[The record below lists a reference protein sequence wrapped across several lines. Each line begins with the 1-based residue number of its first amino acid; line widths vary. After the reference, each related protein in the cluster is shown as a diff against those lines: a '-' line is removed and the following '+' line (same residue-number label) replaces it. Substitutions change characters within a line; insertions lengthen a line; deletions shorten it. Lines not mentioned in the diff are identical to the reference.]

1 MSGKNAPI
9 QIPSELNVPDDEDDD
24 DNITAPP
31 DLSNPIKD
39 LPHSTNAVHAKPLP
53 MHRLKSTSKSQSMF
67 NIVTVS
73 TDVSTDQSDENVPHS
88 DANQPPAITLS
99 PPSATYQMYGL
110 SKSTLSL
117 DRAIEDRLMGDR
129 VENLHNKSLNEFSE
143 RNKRANSIAPS
154 ELSHRDSGE
163 FDELK
168 PNQNPAGSQ
177 LRIRSSII
185 SLFGRLGRARRSSN
199 VSQNSS
205 GGNDGD
211 HAPPLRAL
219 PQIAATK
226 ILRAFSYVGKIFDGI
241 NGFGG
246 VYGIDRGKVF

>member
-24 DNITAPP
+24 DNITAPSDIQKP
-31 DLSNPIKD
+31 IQDLSKSSIDVK
-39 LPHSTNAVHAKPLP
+39 AKSLP
-53 MHRLKSTSKSQSMF
+53 MHRLKSTSKSRSMY

-73 TDVSTDQSDENVPHS
+73 NDTSTDQSDENGPHEEH
-88 DANQPPAITLS
+88 NQPPEITLS
-99 PPSATYQMYGL
+99 PPSAKYQNYNQN
-110 SKSTLSL
+110 KSTVSL
-117 DRAIEDRLMGDR
+117 DRAIEDRLMGDP

-143 RNKRANSIAPS
+143 RNKRANSIAHS
-154 ELSHRDSGE
+154 ELSHRESGE

-185 SLFGRLGRARRSSN
+185 SLFGRMGRARRGSN
-199 VSQNSS
+199 LSQNSS

-226 ILRAFSYVGKIFDGI
+226 ILRAFSYVGKDL
-241 NGFGG
+241 
-246 VYGIDRGKVF
+246 

>member
-9 QIPSELNVPDDEDDD
+9 QIPSELNVPDDDDDD

-31 DLSNPIKD
+31 DLASPLKES
-39 LPHSTNAVHAKPLP
+39 PPPSNAVHAKPLP
-53 MHRLKSTSKSQSMF
+53 MHRLKSASKSRSMY

-73 TDVSTDQSDENVPHS
+73 TDTSTDLSDESGAHIE
-88 DANQPPAITLS
+88 AARPPAITLS
-99 PPSATYQMYGL
+99 PPSAKCRVYGE
-110 SKSTLSL
+110 SKSTASL
-117 DRAIEDRLMGDR
+117 DRATEDRLMGDR
-129 VENLHNKSLNEFSE
+129 IDNLHSNCSNEFSE
-143 RNKRANSIAPS
+143 RQRRANSIAGS

-185 SLFGRLGRARRSSN
+185 SLFGRMGRARRSSN
-199 VSQNSS
+199 ISQNSA

-226 ILRAFSYVGKIFDGI
+226 ILRAFSYVGKGSCSTRL
-241 NGFGG
+241 G
-246 VYGIDRGKVF
+246 